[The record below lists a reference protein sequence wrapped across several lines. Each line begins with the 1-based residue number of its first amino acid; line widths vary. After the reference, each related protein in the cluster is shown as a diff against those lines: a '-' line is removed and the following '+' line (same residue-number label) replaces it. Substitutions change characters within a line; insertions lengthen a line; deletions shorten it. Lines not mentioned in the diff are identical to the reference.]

1 MLKIVHIN
9 ESTYISHVSR
19 KNSEN
24 RTPNL
29 ICVQEILQGSQ
40 DHCLHKYFSQQPSLY
55 MPFAIAKV
63 FCTLIVK
70 SSHKAIQFITY
81 RY

>member
-40 DHCLHKYFSQQPSLY
+40 DHCLHKYFSLQPSLY

-63 FCTLIVK
+63 FLYINCEI
-70 SSHKAIQFITY
+70 KAIQVITY
-81 RY
+81 LL